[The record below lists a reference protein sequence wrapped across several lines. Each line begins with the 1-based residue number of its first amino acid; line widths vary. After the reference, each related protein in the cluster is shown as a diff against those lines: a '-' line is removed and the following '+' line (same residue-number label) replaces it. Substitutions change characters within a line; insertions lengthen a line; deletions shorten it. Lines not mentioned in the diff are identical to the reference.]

1 MKKHI
6 PTLLAEIRAA
16 THWTEAQIAAELD
29 VSQPTVNRIL
39 HGQERYRADT
49 YCAVIALHEAKCGA
63 TTKETT

>member
-6 PTLLAEIRAA
+6 PTLLAEIRTA
-16 THWTEAQIAAELD
+16 TSWTEKQLAAEIG

-49 YCAVIALHEAKCGA
+49 YCAVIALHEAKCSA
-63 TTKETT
+63 TTKATP